1 MASLGSVVYTIK
13 AQSPPFSFQSL
24 WGLPCATP
32 HPSVPNPSARPTFSC
47 VLGNPG
53 SQGPLDVHSCLCLS
67 IFSLKASGRQVC
79 LPHEPSRGKG
89 HTSFLCVTPSPGLTL
104 RDLGSF
110 PPVAH
115 QNKYEQLCLKKK
127 KKEIKKEKK
136 RHAGLLGPHP
146 DFLRTKLSG
155 RGGASPV

>member
-1 MASLGSVVYTIK
+1 MANLGSVVYTIK

-53 SQGPLDVHSCLCLS
+53 SQGPLDAHSCLCLS
-67 IFSLKASGRQVC
+67 IFSLNASGRQVC
-79 LPHEPSRGKG
+79 LPHEASRGKG

-104 RDLGSF
+104 RNLGSF

-115 QNKYEQLCLKKK
+115 QNKYEQLCLKK